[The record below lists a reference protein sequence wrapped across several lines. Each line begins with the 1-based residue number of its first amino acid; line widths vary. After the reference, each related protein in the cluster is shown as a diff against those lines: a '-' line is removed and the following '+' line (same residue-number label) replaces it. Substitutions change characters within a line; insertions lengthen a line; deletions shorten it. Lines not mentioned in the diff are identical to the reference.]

1 MRQFKPLL
9 TAALACLLAPTLGG
23 CALYRLYEKCGLTG
37 CPGDAQITAH
47 VQARL
52 QQHPVLAAPNLVY
65 VQTLDGVVYL
75 SGQVATDLQRA
86 TAESA
91 AREAAGA
98 QRVVDSIALPY
109 TGR

>member
-9 TAALACLLAPTLGG
+9 ATTLACLLANSLGG
-23 CALYRLYEKCGLTG
+23 CALYRIYEKCGLAG
-37 CPGDAQITAH
+37 CPGDAQITAQ
-47 VQARL
+47 VRIRL
-52 QQHPVLAAPNLVY
+52 QQHPVLAAPNQVY

-75 SGQVATDLQRA
+75 SGQVATDLQRD

-91 AREAAGA
+91 AREAVGA